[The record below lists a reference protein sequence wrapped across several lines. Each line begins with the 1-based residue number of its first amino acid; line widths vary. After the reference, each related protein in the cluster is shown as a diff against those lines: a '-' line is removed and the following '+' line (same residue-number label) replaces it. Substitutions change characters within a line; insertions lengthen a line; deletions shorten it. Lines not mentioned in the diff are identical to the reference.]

1 MPYRRCD
8 DEAPPSVSAAIDS
21 AVDPNDW
28 RTALPT
34 LTGSLVTLRELQ
46 LTDAPVLHALLATT
60 DVSRFIAPLST
71 TVEVFERF
79 VEWTHRRRAA
89 GEHACFAVVPRNADR
104 AVTKTMILEH
114 IWDYSFDPQ
123 TNVVDVLVHRLRGK
137 VDRDRTLIHT
147 MRGVGYVLK
156 APKALDA
163 HARFSA
169 QSVVLAHFHR

>member
-1 MPYRRCD
+1 MERMPRPG
-8 DEAPPSVSAAIDS
+8 DEPIVPTIPPVIDS
-21 AVDPNDW
+21 PVDPNDW

-104 AVTKTMILEH
+104 AVGLFQVRSLERGFATAE
-114 IWDYSFDPQ
+114 WDFALA
-123 TNVVDVLVHRLRGK
+123 VDYWG
-137 VDRDRTLIHT
+137 T
-147 MRGVGYVLK
+147 
-156 APKALDA
+156 
-163 HARFSA
+163 
-169 QSVVLAHFHR
+169 